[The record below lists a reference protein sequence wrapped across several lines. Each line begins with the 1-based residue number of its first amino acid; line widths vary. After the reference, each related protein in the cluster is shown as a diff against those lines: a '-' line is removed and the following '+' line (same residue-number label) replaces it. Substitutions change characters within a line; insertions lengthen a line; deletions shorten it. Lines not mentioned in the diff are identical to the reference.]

1 MSSPRRR
8 GSFFIFIIMKFVR
21 NIILALAL
29 LLPGCSLAQADS
41 VYTPKKKSSDY
52 IPLPLGLEVGG
63 GNMFVAGLEWWIL
76 PTMLIGAQER
86 PNDIKGL
93 WVPNYALI
101 WSFRTR
107 YVYDYIDHEHGI
119 LLYPNIQCLFVG
131 LTGIAVGPQ
140 VGWFSSTGFDY
151 GASVRFDLLSLLNI
165 EVGYFAKKEN
175 VFVNIIFTMSGPR
188 TMIFDP

>member
-1 MSSPRRR
+1 
-8 GSFFIFIIMKFVR
+8 MKFTR
-21 NIILALAL
+21 TLILLFVL
-29 LLPGCSLAQADS
+29 LLPSISMAEEDS
-41 VYTPKKKSSDY
+41 VYTPEEKASDN
-52 IPLPLGLEVGG
+52 IPLPLGFEVGG
-63 GNMFVAGLEWWIL
+63 GNMFVAGLEWWHI
-76 PTMLIGAQER
+76 PSFFICAQER
-86 PNDIKGL
+86 PEGIEGL

-131 LTGIAVGPQ
+131 LAGVAVGPQ